1 MDGTATKELIFAEAK
16 RIGFDAI
23 GVAPVDLSPVEEE
36 RLALW
41 IREGMHGTMDWMTS
55 GSRVDPERLL
65 PGARSVLMGAVGYYD
80 PPPAGSPVN
89 GTISLYA
96 RGRDYHKVI
105 RGMWKRMMPVV
116 ESVLPGVKGRWFV
129 DSAPILERAY
139 AERAGIGWRGKNTN
153 VIVPGLGSWCFLG
166 GLVID
171 RELPPDETCRERC
184 GTCTACVDACPS
196 GALFEPFRVDG
207 SRCISY
213 LTIEHDGTISPEL
226 DDRSG
231 EWIFGCDVCQDVCPW
246 NRDIVRTKTDD
257 FKTRPE
263 VARLSLDEALG
274 MSENDFDRLFRGSAV
289 RRAGWKR
296 FHRNVIRAIRN
307 RKRDGRVSG

>member
-1 MDGTATKELIFAEAK
+1 MDETAAKEHILAEAK
-16 RIGFDAI
+16 RVGFDAI
-23 GVAPVDLSPVEEE
+23 GVAPVRLPPVEEE

-41 IREGMHGTMDWMTS
+41 IRGGMHGTMGWMAS
-55 GSRVDPERLL
+55 GPRADPERLL
-65 PGARSVLMGAVGYYD
+65 AGARSVLMGAVGYYH
-80 PPPAGSPVN
+80 PSPAGSEAV
-89 GTISLYA
+89 GRISLYA

-105 RGMWKRMMPVV
+105 RGMWKRLMPAVK
-116 ESVLPGVKGRWFV
+116 SVLPGVNGRWFV

-153 VIVPGLGSWCFLG
+153 LIVPGLGSWFFLG

-171 RELPPDETCRERC
+171 RKLPPDEPCGERC
-184 GTCTACVDACPS
+184 GTCTACIDACPS

-213 LTIEHDGTISPEL
+213 LTIEHDGPVSVEL

-231 EWIFGCDVCQDVCPW
+231 EWIFGCDLCQDVCPW
-246 NRDIVRTKTDD
+246 NRNAVRTKTDG
-257 FKTRPE
+257 FETRPE
-263 VARLSLDEALG
+263 VARLSLEEAFDLDEDG
-274 MSENDFDRLFRGSAV
+274 FDRLFRGSAV

-296 FHRNVIRAIRN
+296 FHRSVARAIRN
-307 RKRDGRVSG
+307 RNRDGEVSD